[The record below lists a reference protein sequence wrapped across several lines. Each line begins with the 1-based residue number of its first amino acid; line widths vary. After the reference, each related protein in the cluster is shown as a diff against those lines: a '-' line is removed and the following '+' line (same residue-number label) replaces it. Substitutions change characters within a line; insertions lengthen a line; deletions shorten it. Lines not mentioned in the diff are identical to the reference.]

1 MIFASVLILQIAV
14 AAPPAPPDTTAPV
27 PAVSLAPTLEN
38 TAGRLAALEATPLAA
53 DTVHRRPRAIE
64 YSDLYYTRLTIHKIG
79 SYVMLPLFVGE
90 YLTGDH
96 LYQNPGSGGS
106 TKGIHGAIAA
116 SIGAVF
122 AVNTVTGV
130 WNLVESRKDPAG
142 RARRTVHGLLMLA
155 ADAGFL
161 ATAAS
166 APDDDSGVGSSG
178 RSRHRTLAI
187 TSGSLALVGDLM
199 MYLWK
204 N

>member
-14 AAPPAPPDTTAPV
+14 APPPAPPDSGAPL
-27 PAVSLAPTLEN
+27 PPVSLAPTLDN
-38 TAGRLAALEATPLAA
+38 TAGGLATLEATSPAV
-53 DTVHRRPRAIE
+53 DSVRRRPRAIE
-64 YSDLYYTRLTIHKIG
+64 YSDMYYTRLTIHKIG

-90 YLTGDH
+90 YFTGDH
-96 LYQNPGSGGS
+96 LYKNPGTGGS
-106 TKGIHGAIAA
+106 TKGVHGAIAA
-116 SIGAVF
+116 SMGVIF

-130 WNLVESRKDPAG
+130 WNLAESRKDPAG
-142 RARRTVHGLLMLA
+142 RARRTVHGLIMLA

-166 APDDDSGVGSSG
+166 APGDDGDLSS
-178 RSRHRTLAI
+178 RNRHRTLAI

-199 MYLWK
+199 MYIWK